1 MRRLF
6 IDEKL
11 TSQITI
17 CGDDAKHLLYAMRVK
32 PEQIFTIV
40 DNNGTVGEAKVLS
53 CTSDT
58 VHLELIKYLENA
70 DTEAPIEVIV
80 AQCLP
85 KSDKMDY
92 IVQKAVELGA
102 SSIIPVIS
110 RHCVVKYD
118 DKKKLSRQ
126 QKWQKIADEAVKQ
139 CGRTIKPTVEA
150 ITSLEQLIQ
159 DYSDYTRFICYE
171 AEKQSFKQML
181 QNNNNKKYLILIGP
195 EGGFS
200 PEEVTMCQKAGFNS
214 ISLGKR
220 ILRAETASLAA
231 LTIIMYEHGDLGSN
245 DL

>member
-150 ITSLEQLIQ
+150 ITSL
-159 DYSDYTRFICYE
+159 DSRRTTC
-171 AEKQSFKQML
+171 S
-181 QNNNNKKYLILIGP
+181 
-195 EGGFS
+195 S
-200 PEEVTMCQKAGFNS
+200 TV
-214 ISLGKR
+214 
-220 ILRAETASLAA
+220 
-231 LTIIMYEHGDLGSN
+231 H
-245 DL
+245 